1 MMNASSLL
9 NSPHLV
15 AETQIDL
22 ISCRVNSREGKL
34 LCLKQIVAQDSG
46 QVDTADTP
54 GCVGES
60 GVECFAPLI
69 CHKTMYLERT
79 VSD

>member
-22 ISCRVNSREGKL
+22 ISCRVNSRGGKL
-34 LCLKQIVAQDSG
+34 LFLKQIVAQDSG

-69 CHKTMYLERT
+69 CHKTMYLEMT
-79 VSD
+79 L